1 MKNPHRHLI
10 LISLAASTLLFL
22 SACGNKG
29 PLVMPQQPVPVEE
42 VVEPVDAPAADDGQ
56 QDQDTPPPAT
66 QDVDAGNPA
75 SVPDPV
81 SPEIDDTVDDG
92 NE

>member
-1 MKNPHRHLI
+1 MKNSHRHLI
-10 LISLAASTLLFL
+10 LISLAASALLFL
-22 SACGNKG
+22 GACGNKG

-42 VVEPVDAPAADDGQ
+42 VVEPVDAPAADEGR
-56 QDQDTPPPAT
+56 QDQDATPPAT
-66 QDVDAGNPA
+66 QDVDDGNPA

-81 SPEIDDTVDDG
+81 SREIDDTVDDG